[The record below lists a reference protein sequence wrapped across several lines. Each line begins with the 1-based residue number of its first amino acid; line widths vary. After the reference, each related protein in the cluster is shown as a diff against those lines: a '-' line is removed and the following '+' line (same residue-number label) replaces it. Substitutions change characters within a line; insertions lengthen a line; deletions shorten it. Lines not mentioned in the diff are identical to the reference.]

1 MPQTLHRIDLYPKL
15 PTVYAKF
22 KVNQA
27 SHILSDDP
35 AAFD

>member
-15 PTVYAKF
+15 TTVCVKF
-22 KVNQA
+22 KLNQA

-35 AAFD
+35 ATFD